1 MHLVGERQRWKE
13 ARVRKRALSISMRS
27 FSPSVVPNSHDWCY
41 TVGLRQIERNGK
53 KFSFYQVTWCTAG
66 DFNKTTII
74 CRICQSANGNPQA
87 RQDFT
92 ILGKM
97 DYCICTIS
105 PRRMF

>member
-1 MHLVGERQRWKE
+1 MDNWKE
-13 ARVRKRALSISMRS
+13 ARVRKRALSISVRS

-41 TVGLRQIERNGK
+41 TVGLRQIERNFLSIKLHG
-53 KFSFYQVTWCTAG
+53 STAG